1 METVTNLAN
10 AASKAIWGQQPST
23 TQGNETAGE
32 EPVSGVQGKGDLNE
46 PFDKGNESKC
56 DPHPTPHILH
66 SAINRRHSNST
77 AIKFHSNQASLFDVI
92 N

>member
-1 METVTNLAN
+1 METINNVITT
-10 AASKAIWGQQPST
+10 ASKAIWGQEPST

-56 DPHPTPHILH
+56 DPHPTPHTPLC
-66 SAINRRHSNST
+66 SKQTSLELDT
-77 AIKFHSNQASLFDVI
+77 AIKFHSNQASLFNIMD
-92 N
+92 